1 MTPELAH
8 PPLSAAPL
16 RRRYRQFVS
25 LPAGA
30 RWGGGFVG
38 ALAAAAV
45 AGVAQLPPAAGL
57 LAWLLAVAT
66 VTDLMW
72 RRIFNCL
79 LGPALAAVAVL
90 HAAGALGLHT
100 GLPAPAPSAAGLGLC
115 FALMLVLHL
124 TFRGGEGDVKM
135 VAVLGAVLGWWHGV
149 EAAMIGY
156 LLAAA
161 VAVVLVVA
169 RLAHRAAARAPGGPH
184 PALGGTLPM
193 APFFAAGTVLTLL

>member
-1 MTPELAH
+1 MTPELVH
-8 PPLSAAPL
+8 QPLAAPAL

-25 LPAGA
+25 LPARA
-30 RWGGGFVG
+30 RWGAGFGG
-38 ALAAAAV
+38 ALAAAAL
-45 AGVAQLPPAAGL
+45 AWAARLPPAAGL
-57 LAWLLAVAT
+57 LVWLLGVAT

-79 LGPALAAVAVL
+79 LGPVLACVALL
-90 HAAGALGLHT
+90 HAAGTLGLHT
-100 GLPAPAPSAAGLGLC
+100 GLPAPAQSALGLGLC
-115 FALMLVLHL
+115 FALMLVLYL

-135 VAVLGAVLGWWHGV
+135 VAVLGAVLGCWHGV

-156 LLAAA
+156 LLAAT

-169 RLAHRAAARAPGGPH
+169 RIAHRAAATAPGGR
-184 PALGGTLPM
+184 AAVLGGTLPM